1 MKKFALILLLASES
15 IASEIAQLNSKSAT
29 RNNGVEEK
37 IWDIKITLSG
47 NTTEKHDQMLAKAD
61 EALKFPNALRWDHT
75 PEEMRAL
82 TKQLIE
88 SSSKTIN
95 DMIANKEPRSFE
107 NVI

>member
-47 NTTEKHDQMLAKAD
+47 NTTEKHD
-61 EALKFPNALRWDHT
+61 
-75 PEEMRAL
+75 
-82 TKQLIE
+82 
-88 SSSKTIN
+88 
-95 DMIANKEPRSFE
+95 
-107 NVI
+107 